1 MMALMPMSKQVW
13 GATVTGTNIYISGT
27 ADKKDYILQDNS
39 GLISGYVGDSDKVLL
54 MTNSNTLPYSKRSF
68 VEVQSG
74 GVNIGSNQEL
84 NLYYGSITQSGDLT
98 AINAKNG
105 VNVTSAYSAL
115 YSQGSGQTTIAGWVP
130 TYVGT
135 SDYAHSGTLSGATI
149 NGLIANANGAV
160 LQSEIGRAHV

>member
-39 GLISGYVGDSDKVLL
+39 GLTSGYVGDSDKVLL

-84 NLYYGSITQSGDLT
+84 NLYYGCLLGFVLT
-98 AINAKNG
+98 GKWPNNHRG
-105 VNVTSAYSAL
+105 L
-115 YSQGSGQTTIAGWVP
+115 
-130 TYVGT
+130 GT
-135 SDYAHSGTLSGATI
+135 
-149 NGLIANANGAV
+149 
-160 LQSEIGRAHV
+160 HVCWNE